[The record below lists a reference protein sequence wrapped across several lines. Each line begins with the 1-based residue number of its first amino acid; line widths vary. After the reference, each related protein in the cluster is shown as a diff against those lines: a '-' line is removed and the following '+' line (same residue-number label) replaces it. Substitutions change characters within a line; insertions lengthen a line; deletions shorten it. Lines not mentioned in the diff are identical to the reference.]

1 MANDYNGKLAAFRAD
16 TKTALARCMNKED
29 FYIKLLGMGLNEP
42 RFEQL
47 GAALDSKDY
56 GYARRTSYDV
66 KFRMTHFFI
75 SAMPAR
81 TSSFFLGV

>member
-1 MANDYNGKLAAFRAD
+1 MITMENL
-16 TKTALARCMNKED
+16 
-29 FYIKLLGMGLNEP
+29 P
-42 RFEQL
+42 PSEQIQKQ
-47 GAALDSKDY
+47 LDSKDY